1 MSSLGYTQIGGKDWF
16 VSNSYQEKEIEKIK
30 DPEGGIDTSLPTA
43 IPSPFARID
52 LVKTAFRNIISS
64 QDLKEFSKN
73 GNVIVSKNDV
83 KLVSDTLDLFEIL
96 FNYDIFKDEIEIVKW
111 DKKEELSLLLNG
123 NISHKRFAETLQLY
137 LDQDDSYNFN
147 LTESLYL
154 FKFNHKV
161 IGCTSPVT
169 MFFTTANDLSH
180 AQRQLTTSDMTFD
193 DNYTPLYERDEEFQ
207 KYIYTLFE
215 SNNILKKRLPDF
227 YSYLEKNKQNLDTK
241 NHNLYDKINRLSV
254 EDYNNNYSE
263 ISGRNLGDIIEVL
276 GIPIKQRKKEAI
288 DELIAKSDFIINS
301 SKVIAGKKPLVLQNH
316 FNKRLVY
323 IKDSWD
329 STTVVPYINN
339 ENNLERRI
347 LPGKPYTYPY
357 LTVSDFLLPYL
368 FRMVYPIN
376 KQNFFNGNIEI
387 TSGNDSKG
395 YLLPLSNKFF
405 EYFNSEDLIESGFN
419 KPKINLTQIIDSVKV
434 TLQIPI
440 AKSGEFISFERIY
453 YSSDNENRTP
463 EIDKN
468 KGLIVEHQIGVTVF
482 PLLKPG
488 NSGIEPHY
496 RVQLID
502 RNNVGP
508 FKNSDYLLEFYN
520 NKNKECVKVLNEDSN
535 GSNKPR
541 SRSNKITNDSTTQ
554 YYVLNKEFDYIQIK
568 DINNPVFTG
577 IVIPKW
583 KVYQG
588 GSEKFDFAIDFG
600 TTNTHVEYK
609 TSAKSPIPF
618 DITERDTQISTLFD
632 PVNTSDDFSGSSAMS
647 LRRLIDLEFVPELLG
662 PESKFKFPTRTVS
675 AEGKNL
681 DLNKETYSLSDF
693 NIPFTYEKLEDTFN
707 EIKSNLKWSKSDIG
721 NTKRIKAYFENLFLL
736 LRNKVLL
743 NDGNI
748 NETGLVWFFP
758 TSMSTDRKDKLK
770 ITIEELFTKY
780 FNSNQKAIGI
790 SESIAPFYFY
800 KSTGR
805 IAGGT
810 YSPVISVDIGG
821 GTTDIVVFQ
830 SNRPILI
837 SSFKFAA
844 NSIFGDG
851 YVEYGSSSNGLVKK
865 YSDIFEKLL
874 TSNKIYDLIGLLNSI
889 KAKNKSEDI
898 FAFLFSLENNYKIRD
913 KDLFS
918 FNNMLSED
926 KDYKIL
932 VLYFYTTI
940 IYHVV
945 KLIQNNPQIH
955 ELPKNIVFSG
965 TGSKILSI
973 ITKNETRLSQYTQIV
988 FEKVLNKEF
997 GKDKLKLKSEF
1008 EIPKEITCKGGL
1020 MSMSNAEDLEFD
1032 VENLRQTLT
1041 CTDQK
1046 ELKYNDLNNDI
1057 KLQIVKSVEV
1067 FNEFFISLNKVYD
1080 FENNFGISQ
1089 KSISIF
1095 KSNINSHLRDFLEEG
1110 IDFNSK
1116 LDESNSDEKVIR
1128 DSMFFYPIIGTINN
1142 LSTKLSELNS
1152 DDQ

>member
-1 MSSLGYTQIGGKDWF
+1 MNSLGYTQVGGKDWF

-52 LVKTAFRNIISS
+52 LVKTSFRNIISS
-64 QDLKEFSKN
+64 QNLKEYSKN
-73 GNVIVSKNDV
+73 GNVIVSRNEV

-96 FNYDIFKDEIEIVKW
+96 FNYDIFKNEIEIVKW
-111 DKKEELSLLLNG
+111 NKKEELSLLLKG
-123 NISHKRFAETLQLY
+123 NISHKRFAETLELY

-169 MFFTTANDLSH
+169 MFFTTANDLTH
-180 AQRQLTTSDMTFD
+180 AQRQLTTSDKTFD

-215 SNNILKKRLPDF
+215 SNNILKTKMSDF
-227 YSYLEKNKQNLDTK
+227 YSYLEKNKQILDKK
-241 NHNLYDKINRLSV
+241 NHNLYDKINRLSL

-263 ISGRNLGDIIEVL
+263 INGRNLGDIIEVL
-276 GIPIKQRKKEAI
+276 GVPIKQRKKEDI
-288 DELIAKSDFIINS
+288 DELISKSDFIINS
-301 SKVIAGKKPLVLQNH
+301 SKINTNKKPLVLQNH
-316 FNKRLVY
+316 YNKKSIY
-323 IKDSWD
+323 IKDSWE

-339 ENNLERRI
+339 EQIIERRI

-357 LTVSDFLLPYL
+357 LTVSDFLEPYL

-376 KQNFFNGNIEI
+376 NQKFFNGNIEI
-387 TSGNDSKG
+387 QSGSDSKG

-405 EYFNSEDLIESGFN
+405 EYFDSQDLIEFGSN
-419 KPKINLTQIIDSVKV
+419 KPIINLTQMNDSVKV
-434 TLQIPI
+434 VLQIPI
-440 AKSGEFISFERIY
+440 SKSGEFISFERIY
-453 YSSDNENRTP
+453 FSSENDNKIP
-463 EIDKN
+463 EIDRN
-468 KGLIVEHQIGVTVF
+468 KGLIVEHQVGITVF

-496 RVQLID
+496 RIQLID
-502 RNNVGP
+502 RNITGP
-508 FKNSDYLLEFYN
+508 IKNSDYLLEFFD
-520 NKNKECVKVLNEDSN
+520 NKIKEPVKILNEDST

-541 SRSNKITNDSTTQ
+541 RRSNKLTNDSTTQ
-554 YYVLNKEFDYIQIK
+554 YYVLNKEFDYIRIR
-568 DINNPVFTG
+568 DINNPEFTG
-577 IVIPKW
+577 IILPKW

-588 GSEKFDFAIDFG
+588 GSEKFNFAIDFG

-609 TSAKSPIPF
+609 TTVKSPIPF
-618 DITERDTQISTLFD
+618 DITEKDIQVSTLFD
-632 PVNTSDDFSGSSAMS
+632 PIKTSEDFSGSGAISI
-647 LRRLIDLEFVPELLG
+647 RELIDYEFVPELLG
-662 PESKFKFPTRTVS
+662 SKSKFKFPTRTVS

-693 NIPFTYEKLEDTFN
+693 NIPFTYEKSEDTFN

-721 NTKRIKAYFENLFLL
+721 NTKRIKAYFENLLLL

-748 NETGLVWFFP
+748 TETGLVWFFP
-758 TSMSTDRKDKLK
+758 TSMSTDRRDKLK

-780 FNSNQKAIGI
+780 FNSNHKPIGI
-790 SESIAPFYFY
+790 SESIAPFYYY
-800 KSTGR
+800 KSTGQ
-805 IAGGT
+805 ISGGT
-810 YSPVISVDIGG
+810 YSPVVSIDIGG
-821 GTTDIVVFQ
+821 GTTDVVVFQ
-830 SNRPILI
+830 SNKPILI

-851 YVEYGSSSNGLVKK
+851 YVEYGSTSNGLVKK
-865 YSDIFEKLL
+865 YTEIFETLL
-874 TSNKIYDLIGLLNSI
+874 SSNSRYDLIGLLSSI

-898 FAFLFSLENNYKIRD
+898 FAFLFSLESNYKIKD

-945 KLIQNNPQIH
+945 NLIQNNPEIQ

-973 ITKNETRLSQYTQIV
+973 LTKNESRLSEYTQIV
-988 FEKVLNKEF
+988 FEKVLGQKY
-997 GKDKLKLKSEF
+997 GHDKLKLKSEI

-1020 MSMSNAEDLEFD
+1020 MYNAEDLGLN
-1032 VENLRQTLT
+1032 VESLRQTLT
-1041 CTDQK
+1041 CTDKK
-1046 ELKYNDLNNDI
+1046 ELKYNDLNNGI
-1057 KLQIVKSVEV
+1057 KSQIVKSVEV
-1067 FNEFFISLNKVYD
+1067 FNEFFTSINKVYD
-1080 FENNFGISQ
+1080 IEDNFGISQ

-1095 KSNINSHLRDFLEEG
+1095 NSNINSHLRDFLEEG

-1116 LDESNSDEKVIR
+1116 LDENNSDEKVIR
-1128 DSMFFYPIIGTINN
+1128 ESMFFYPIIGVINN
-1142 LSTKLSELNS
+1142 LSSKLSEINS
-1152 DDQ
+1152 NEK